1 MILFELK
8 YAYPLLILLYISAS
22 LVVIYVPRQIYQTR
36 QLQNILHLIL
46 LAVLILFG
54 LLITTDQYT
63 DMVRMSEDMRQATQ
77 QGVGYLYKIY
87 AFSPLSATLVSIG
100 AITHSSHIMQAIAVA
115 IFYGSFFAVLG
126 FVIRKVHTA
135 PWVSTFSV
143 ILVMLTVDF
152 TQVSTN
158 GRFWSS
164 VGLAILGMG
173 IIETRILGIRVS
185 YILGTLLC
193 LAAVLMHFGIFA
205 FVMIYAVMKI
215 ANRTWKFV
223 ALLFFLLHF
232 LLMSPLSKVLD
243 SLPWLYAKMLSKKID
258 LYFGLA
264 PEFGQSYDAT
274 RPFSWWLLIYC
285 TIIGVTACFILG
297 MLTMNAETSRKLS
310 ASTCV
315 WLLAGTIAF
324 SVGSLYSW
332 TVSGRYSIISSI
344 CLVAFFMFVFSNSGD
359 TQSLSVGEMRVTLS
373 RTWVQYSIIC
383 ILVLLIIGTGVVRYR
398 TTYDNYFIDFNLLG
412 LNGLVDVR

>member
-8 YAYPLLILLYISAS
+8 YAYPLLILVYLCAS
-22 LVVIYVPRQIYQTR
+22 LVVIYVPKQIYQTR

-46 LAVLILFG
+46 LAVLIVFG

-63 DMVRMSEDMRQATQ
+63 DMIRMSEDMRQATQ
-77 QGVGYLYKIY
+77 QGLSYLYKIY

-100 AITHSSHIMQAIAVA
+100 AITHSSHIMQAISVG

-126 FVIRKVHTA
+126 LVIRKVHGA

-143 ILVMLTVDF
+143 LLIMLTVDF

-164 VGLAILGMG
+164 VGLAVLGMG
-173 IIETRILGIRVS
+173 IVETRILGTRVS
-185 YILGTLLC
+185 NIVGTLLC

-205 FVMIYAVMKI
+205 LVMIYAVMKI
-215 ANRTWKFV
+215 ASRTWKFV
-223 ALLFFLLHF
+223 ALLFLLLHF

-310 ASTCV
+310 ASTCI

-332 TVSGRYSIISSI
+332 TVSGRYSILSSI
-344 CLVAFFMFVFSNSGD
+344 CLVPFLFLVFSSSSY
-359 TQSLSVGEMRVTLS
+359 TQSFAVAGKRVMPS
-373 RTWVQYSIIC
+373 RSGVQYSIIC
-383 ILVLLIIGTGVVRYR
+383 ILILLIIGTGVVRYR
-398 TTYDNYFIDFNLLG
+398 TTYDNYFIDFTLFH
-412 LNGLVDVR
+412 LNGFLDIE